1 MDLREPVAA
10 AAFQDAPQGPP
21 GAAAS
26 GTLIEYPPPRLP
38 SRTRRRSRQEPPPA
52 VPSSNTRP
60 RGQEPAAGQCVGL
73 AAFLGAPQSPGL
85 GSRRA
90 RADRCRS
97 CRADLRD
104 PGAAAAPAARISGI
118 LARCRSHRNR
128 QEHDPG
134 ARQGFPLSMPRAADL
149 RAAQTPRGRPD
160 AAPSRRARLIDA
172 AAALISRSRSPRL
185 PPGHAAGA
193 DNGAPLNT
201 RPACPNRTH
210 GAGRKESY
218 LYAETKRTTEKGCGA
233 RRFRCTAAGVP
244 RWLHNGAAG
253 RRRA

>member
-1 MDLREPVAA
+1 MGPHRAPAWAA
-10 AAFQDAPQGPP
+10 AAPGLIDAAAAALISGAGRRGCLPGRAA
-21 GAAAS
+21 GAA
-26 GTLIEYPPPRLP
+26 
-38 SRTRRRSRQEPPPA
+38 RSRQEPPPA

-73 AAFLGAPQSPGL
+73 AAFLGAPQSPSL

-97 CRADLRD
+97 SGADL
-104 PGAAAAPAARISGI
+104 
-118 LARCRSHRNR
+118 
-128 QEHDPG
+128 
-134 ARQGFPLSMPRAADL
+134 
-149 RAAQTPRGRPD
+149 
-160 AAPSRRARLIDA
+160 
-172 AAALISRSRSPRL
+172 RSRSPRL
-185 PPGHAAGA
+185 HPGHAAGA
-193 DNGAPLNT
+193 ASGAPLNT

-244 RWLHNGAAG
+244 RWLSNGAAG